1 MNRTSVRMLVR
12 RGSIRSLAE
21 GSYEPALAMFVRY
34 AELTFPAPGRCRGSI
49 MIPGLGGTPSLPTR
63 AGAGSRPSSD
73 ATLSTGRRWRS
84 RISRSAALRRTPGRQ
99 PGPPP
104 DPRAGRQRPL
114 RQPGRPHGPH
124 GAGTIRSQ
132 DDYEHTK
139 RRPSARGPVCRRPLT
154 WTKDPDHILAT
165 IRRAKARAYSLTN
178 HQPCC
183 LCSAKRGRPC
193 FSPA

>member
-1 MNRTSVRMLVR
+1 MSRTSVRMLVR

-104 DPRAGRQRPL
+104 DPRAGRQRHL
-114 RQPGRPHGPH
+114 RQPAVLMVR
-124 GAGTIRSQ
+124 T
-132 DDYEHTK
+132 
-139 RRPSARGPVCRRPLT
+139 ARGRSAARTTTNTLSAVPAPE
-154 WTKDPDHILAT
+154 DPYA
-165 IRRAKARAYSLTN
+165 AAR
-178 HQPCC
+178 
-183 LCSAKRGRPC
+183 
-193 FSPA
+193 